1 MEDIPEDIY
10 IKHYNTLKTIAKDHM
25 VKPNDLD
32 DVCGVWIHGPP
43 GVGKS
48 RKARADY
55 PNSYFKMCNK
65 WWDGYQQEETVIID
79 DLDLNHAVLGHH
91 LKIWADR
98 YSFIGEAKGGALHIR
113 PRKIIVTSN
122 YSIDRIFVDEALKEA
137 LTRRFQIIYME

>member
-1 MEDIPEDIY
+1 
-10 IKHYNTLKTIAKDHM
+10 LKNIAKDNM

-32 DVCGVWIHGPP
+32 DVCGVWIYGPP

-65 WWDGYQQEETVIID
+65 WWDGYQGEETVIID

-113 PRKIIVTSN
+113 PSKIVVTSN
-122 YSIDRIFVDEALKEA
+122 YSIPLIFGDNALQDA
-137 LTRRFQIIYME
+137 LIRRFQIIHLE